1 MQAGEAVIRV
11 ILTALTLFFAT
22 QAGADEEFWA
32 CEAFKSVG
40 DGSVAGSP
48 FLMHGQK
55 TEYKWRNA
63 KWKRDHSIKYIAKGS
78 EADIYVENGKTLNKK
93 AYYLKFFSGG
103 RLVIK
108 SFDWFLP
115 PFQTNC
121 YKQ

>member
-1 MQAGEAVIRV
+1 MVQHLLSTQLRIQELFKKNESAVVQVKATREEV
-11 ILTALTLFFAT
+11 VDGKTKRLLKMGSGFFVSKDGHILTTGLL
-22 QAGADEEFWA
+22 
-32 CEAFKSVG
+32 
-40 DGSVAGSP
+40 P
-48 FLMHGQK
+48 
-55 TEYKWRNA
+55 NA
-63 KWKRDHSIKYIAKGS
+63 SRVW
-78 EADIYVENGKTLNKK
+78 VEHKK